1 MIIGILGLAGAGKD
15 AVTDVIVKQGAQ
27 KLAFA
32 DGLKRMV
39 RDLFGFSD
47 EQMWGPMMVKETP
60 DTRYPREKHIWIKN
74 GGTEVERHC
83 LCCGQPWQDF
93 GAPGTQCYLTPR
105 YALQIMGTEGG
116 RHCYS
121 NIWVV
126 RGLNDARLIE
136 EGRRY
141 ERSSGVEI
149 NLVKDYPKT
158 AVFTDARF
166 VNEVEAIQRT
176 GGKVFRVVRPGYDK
190 PRFNH
195 PSETEQMSIPDDR
208 LQGVIHN
215 DGTLE
220 DLEKKVLE
228 LLQR

>member
-15 AVTDVIVKQGAQ
+15 AVTDIIVKQGAQ

-32 DGLKRMV
+32 DSLKRMV
-39 RDLFGFSD
+39 RNLFGFSD
-47 EQMWGPMMVKETP
+47 EQMWGPMTIKETV
-60 DTRYPREKHIWIKN
+60 DTRYPRKN
-74 GGTEVERHC
+74 HAWAKGILKLTDKCE
-83 LCCGQPWQDF
+83 CCGVTWDQAIRLGP
-93 GAPGTQCYLTPR
+93 QCYLTPR

-121 NIWVV
+121 NIWVEN
-126 RGLNDARLIE
+126 GLNDAKAIEAGYHYDRGLGIIE
-136 EGRRY
+136 EGP
-141 ERSSGVEI
+141 
-149 NLVKDYPKT
+149 YPTT

-166 VNEVEAIQRT
+166 INEVEAIQHV
-176 GGKVFRVVRPGYDK
+176 GGKVFRVKRPGFDK

-195 PSETEQMSIPDDR
+195 PSETEQMTIPDDR

-220 DLEKKVLE
+220 DLERKVIE

>member
-1 MIIGILGLAGAGKD
+1 MIVGILGFAGVGKD

-32 DGLKRMV
+32 DSLKRMV

-47 EQMWGPMMVKETP
+47 EQMWGPMTVKETP
-60 DTRYPREKHIWIKN
+60 DRRYPRETHVWIKN
-74 GGTEVERHC
+74 GGTEVEKNC
-83 LCCGQPWQDF
+83 LCCGTPWENF
-93 GAPGTQCYLTPR
+93 GAPKTKCYLTPR

-121 NIWVV
+121 NIWVEN
-126 RGLNDARLIE
+126 GLNDAKAIEAGYHYDRGLGIIE
-136 EGRRY
+136 EGP
-141 ERSSGVEI
+141 
-149 NLVKDYPKT
+149 YPKT
-158 AVFTDARF
+158 AVFTDTRF
-166 VNEVEAIQRT
+166 INEVEAIQRV
-176 GGKVFRVVRPGYDK
+176 GGKVFRVKRPGFEK

-195 PSETEQMSIPDDR
+195 ASETEQLSIPDDK
-208 LQGVIHN
+208 LQGVINN

-228 LLQR
+228 LIKE